1 MICVTWTRQRASV
14 NMALNIY
21 FSFRL
26 ISSRWLRLRLVT
38 ILLLIWT
45 TVRWSIMFDSR
56 LEHHHNS
63 GSNWFK
69 IFKNLQTEKFSFL
82 LHVKLQNQKDK
93 TLLHF
98 HCKNRK
104 DKMTK
109 IVNCINQYL
118 LERWTCSHF
127 FVRFINLKSVPGFR
141 FRCNC
146 GESYLW
152 NFLSPRTH
160 FNYLHIQM
168 HVF

>member
-1 MICVTWTRQRASV
+1 MICVTWTRQWASV

-45 TVRWSIMFDSR
+45 IVRWSIMFDFR

-82 LHVKLQNQKDK
+82 LHVKLQNQKTK
-93 TLLHF
+93 RCFIFTARILQ
-98 HCKNRK
+98 K
-104 DKMTK
+104 DKMPK

-127 FVRFINLKSVPGFR
+127 FVRFINLKGFR

-152 NFLSPRTH
+152 NVQSSSTH
-160 FNYLHIQM
+160 LNYLHI
-168 HVF
+168 